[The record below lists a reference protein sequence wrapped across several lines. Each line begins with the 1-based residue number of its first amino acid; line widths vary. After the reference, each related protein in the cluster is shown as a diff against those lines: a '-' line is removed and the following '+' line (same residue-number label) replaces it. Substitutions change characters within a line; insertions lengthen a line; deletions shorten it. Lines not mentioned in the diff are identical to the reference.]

1 MASAPSSPVVP
12 SMPPSAET
20 SVLSLKNEN
29 AFNPLNE
36 EDQVRCSHC
45 DTPTDILFMSS
56 DGVLLGAHFRD
67 LAHYTGVLGW
77 CADYHL
83 RYGMRIINIV
93 ELTSEVLDLLLSFTH
108 PYLTKTDSKTPLRSL
123 PFEKLIVFA
132 HAAEKYQVWLGVH
145 MAKWLVECVFFVPF
159 VRSSMLTFGVLLY
172 RDYVQYY
179 PIETFHYYVAHYR
192 AFDPRYPVIPR
203 AISRL
208 PGSRMEEIKSQSFP
222 LYCYW
227 KDLSA
232 FGSI

>member
-83 RYGMRIINIV
+83 RYGMRIINIG

-145 MAKWLVECVFFVPF
+145 MAKWLVE
-159 VRSSMLTFGVLLY
+159 
-172 RDYVQYY
+172 DYVQYY